1 MLKTEIKEV
10 LAAKKFYTLNV
21 NKPSMSS
28 DTQLSIGDIFGERE
42 GVIFHER
49 VLRECR
55 GELSGMG
62 IRISMQDYKCLHVE
76 VTIWATLVNTHADSS
91 ATLYFQTHSPG
102 VSTMYVCRPFTGQV
116 GIVGDY
122 YLSRTL
128 EKNFRCTCW
137 MDLLICHVNARIWTL
152 ICPIIVDRVHTVLS
166 APASATVKMAAR
178 VIMWPEIVYVRPV

>member
-1 MLKTEIKEV
+1 VLKTEIKEV

-76 VTIWATLVNTHADSS
+76 VTI
-91 ATLYFQTHSPG
+91 
-102 VSTMYVCRPFTGQV
+102 
-116 GIVGDY
+116 
-122 YLSRTL
+122 
-128 EKNFRCTCW
+128 
-137 MDLLICHVNARIWTL
+137 
-152 ICPIIVDRVHTVLS
+152 
-166 APASATVKMAAR
+166 
-178 VIMWPEIVYVRPV
+178 